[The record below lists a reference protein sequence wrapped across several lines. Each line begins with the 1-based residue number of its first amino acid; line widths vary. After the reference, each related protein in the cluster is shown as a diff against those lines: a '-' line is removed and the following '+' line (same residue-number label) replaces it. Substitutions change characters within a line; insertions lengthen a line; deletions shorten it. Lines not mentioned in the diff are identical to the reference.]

1 MSKEDLWSVLG
12 RARVDLEFSREVSQN
27 LENAI
32 SKAGYQLDP
41 DDLAYART
49 QLQMPIGPTS
59 PFPAAAQPPPPIAK
73 LQLEAQQKMMKMQ
86 LEAQEKAMKRVAD
99 LWHHVTESIK
109 AALTNASATYR
120 LVTRMNVA
128 MFGAGLGL
136 FIFAAVYGAVSGR
149 LLYAAVF
156 GGLGTGTFVAL
167 FLSGAIDKTQN
178 ALSNLVQVDIALSS
192 FLEQVSFWEA
202 YAYRPKAVP
211 FGSPGPPE
219 LEQFEKASEGL
230 HKRAVQAIQLLQ
242 EYVEIKG
249 DKKG

>member
-12 RARVDLEFSREVSQN
+12 RVRADLEFGHDVSRD

-49 QLQMPIGPTS
+49 QLQNPIGPS
-59 PFPAAAQPPPPIAK
+59 PFAAAPQPPPQIARV
-73 LQLEAQQKMMKMQ
+73 QLEAQEQTIKMQ

-109 AALTNASATYR
+109 AALSSAASTYR
-120 LVTRMNVA
+120 IVTRMNLA

-136 FIFAAVYGAVSGR
+136 FVFAAVYGAVTGR

-167 FLSGAIDKTQN
+167 FMSGAIDKTQN

-202 YAYRPKAVP
+202 YANRPKMTP
-211 FGSPGPPE
+211 FGPPGPPE

-230 HKRAVQAIQLLQ
+230 HKRAVQTIQLLQ
-242 EYVEIKG
+242 EYVEVKG
-249 DKKG
+249 DKKTD

>member
-12 RARVDLEFSREVSQN
+12 RARADLEFSREVSQD

-32 SKAGYQLDP
+32 SKAGYQLSP

-59 PFPAAAQPPPPIAK
+59 PFAAAAQPSK
-73 LQLEAQQKMMKMQ
+73 LQLEAQEKTMKMQ

-109 AALTNASATYR
+109 AALTNAAATYR
-120 LVTRMNVA
+120 LVTRMNLA
-128 MFGAGLGL
+128 MFGAGVGL

-202 YAYRPKAVP
+202 YAYRPKAAP
-211 FGSPGPPE
+211 FGPPGPPE

-230 HKRAVQAIQLLQ
+230 HKRAVQTIQLLQ

-249 DKKG
+249 DRKGD